1 MSVHHARGKDG
12 WPESPCQAEIVKE
25 ATTDRVRLQFLG
37 SGDAFGNG
45 GRFQTCLHLS
55 GPSEPLLIDC
65 GASSLI
71 AMKRAG
77 LDPFEIE
84 CVLLTHL
91 HGDHFG
97 GLPFLILDGQFA
109 RRTLPLVVGGPP
121 GVRDRVEAAME
132 VFFPGS
138 SKVDRRFAVEF
149 VELRERVSSL
159 VGPATVTPFVVKH
172 ASGAPAYALRVE
184 YGGKV
189 ITYSGDTEWTESLIE
204 AARGAD
210 LFVCEAYF
218 FEKKIKYHLDYQTLR
233 ENRQRLECRRVI
245 LTHMSADMLSRR
257 PEADMECADDGQVIV
272 L

>member
-1 MSVHHARGKDG
+1 
-12 WPESPCQAEIVKE
+12 
-25 ATTDRVRLQFLG
+25 
-37 SGDAFGNG
+37 
-45 GRFQTCLHLS
+45 
-55 GPSEPLLIDC
+55 
-65 GASSLI
+65 
-71 AMKRAG
+71 MKRAG
-77 LDPFEIE
+77 LDPSEIG
-84 CVLLTHL
+84 CVLLSHL

-97 GLPFLILDGQFA
+97 GLPFLILDGQFS

-121 GVRDRVEAAME
+121 GVQERVEAAME

-138 SKVDRRFAVEF
+138 SKVDRRFALAF
-149 VELRERVSSL
+149 VELRECVPAL

-189 ITYSGDTEWTESLIE
+189 ITYSGDTEWTESLID

-218 FEKKIKYHLDYQTLR
+218 FEKKVKYHLDYQTLR
-233 ENRQRLECRRVI
+233 GNRQRLDCRRVV

-257 PEADMECADDGQVIV
+257 PDADPDADMECADDGLVIR

>member
-1 MSVHHARGKDG
+1 LGAAD
-12 WPESPCQAEIVKE
+12 
-25 ATTDRVRLQFLG
+25 TDRVRLQFLG
-37 SGDAFGNG
+37 SGDAFGSG

-71 AMKRAG
+71 AIKRAG
-77 LDPFEIE
+77 LDPSDIGY
-84 CVLLTHL
+84 VLLTHL

-97 GLPFLILDGQFA
+97 GLPFLVLDGQFS
-109 RRTLPLVVGGPP
+109 RRTRPLVVGGPP

-132 VFFPGS
+132 VFFPDS
-138 SKVDRRFAVEF
+138 SKVDRRFAAEF
-149 VELRERVSSL
+149 VELRERELTL
-159 VGPATVTPFVVKH
+159 VGPASVTPFVVKH

-189 ITYSGDTEWTESLIE
+189 ITYSGDTEWTESLVE

-218 FEKKIKYHLDYQTLR
+218 FERKIKYHLDYQTLR
-233 ENRQRLECRRVI
+233 ENRHRLEFRRVV

-257 PEADMECADDGQVIV
+257 DEADMECADDGLVIT

>member
-1 MSVHHARGKDG
+1 
-12 WPESPCQAEIVKE
+12 
-25 ATTDRVRLQFLG
+25 
-37 SGDAFGNG
+37 
-45 GRFQTCLHLS
+45 
-55 GPSEPLLIDC
+55 
-65 GASSLI
+65 
-71 AMKRAG
+71 MKRAG
-77 LDPFEIE
+77 LDPSDIA

-109 RRTLPLVVGGPP
+109 RRSRPLVIGGPP
-121 GVRDRVEAAME
+121 GVRQRVEAAME

-138 SKVDRRFAVEF
+138 SKVDRRFPVEF
-149 VELRERVSSL
+149 VELRERVPCI
-159 VGPATVTPFVVKH
+159 VGPATVIPFVVKH

-189 ITYSGDTEWTESLIE
+189 ITYSGDTEWTESLVE

-218 FEKKIKYHLDYQTLR
+218 FEKKVKYHLDCQTLR
-233 ENRQRLECRRVI
+233 ENRQRLDGRRVV

-257 PEADMECADDGQVIV
+257 SESDMECADDGQVIV
-272 L
+272 V

>member
-1 MSVHHARGKDG
+1 MD
-12 WPESPCQAEIVKE
+12 E
-25 ATTDRVRLQFLG
+25 VRLQFLG
-37 SGDAFGNG
+37 SGDAFGSG

-55 GPSEPLLIDC
+55 GRGDSFLIDC

-71 AMKRAG
+71 ALKRAG
-77 LDPFEIE
+77 LDPSEIG

-109 RRTLPLVVGGPP
+109 RRTRPLVVGGPP
-121 GVRDRVEAAME
+121 GVRERVEAAME

-149 VELRERVSSL
+149 VELRERVPAL
-159 VGPATVTPFVVKH
+159 VGPASVTPFLVKH

-189 ITYSGDTEWTESLIE
+189 ITYSGDTEWTDTLID
-204 AARGAD
+204 AARRAD

-233 ENRQRLECRRVI
+233 ENRQRLDSRRVI
-245 LTHMSADMLSRR
+245 LPHMSADMLSHGS
-257 PEADMECADDGQVIV
+257 EGDMECANDGKVIV